1 MYVHFTVWLEQQV
14 ILNMPLRIRRQKQSY
29 PNELNSKNEHCAV
42 SSNALGMWQKNKL
55 NNKTN
60 DVGFDFI
67 KETSSLMGKK
77 KGFCWGKIL
86 KQKYLYI

>member
-14 ILNMPLRIRRQKQSY
+14 ILNMPFRIRWQKQSY
-29 PNELNSKNEHCAV
+29 PNNSKNEHCAV

-86 KQKYLYI
+86 KQNYLYI